1 MEEHA
6 AHAVEGITM
15 RTFFSHRFRALLRK
29 EFAQIRRDR
38 RLAMSLIL
46 PPVIQLLLFSLVL
59 NATVSDLK
67 LGIIDN
73 SRTPESRN
81 LTSTLTESKSFR
93 LAGYYYSVDKMGD
106 AISRGDIDA
115 GVVIPY
121 DYAREL
127 QRGRPVTVQFLLNA
141 MNANTAAIAQGYA
154 QGVIQSYNQAITNGG
169 LQAHFANV
177 AGGNV
182 SNKGVARM
190 TGAYLYN
197 PGLVGSWFVVTGI
210 FGLLLILNGSI
221 VAATSMVKER
231 EAGTIE
237 QLLMSPAGTY
247 EIIVAKIAPLFFLLF
262 LMVLFA
268 TALIKI
274 VFNVPFQGNIF
285 VLLAGAALCVLSGIG
300 IGTVIATFTHS
311 AYQAQLTSFFVNPL
325 LTTASGAITPA
336 EAIPG
341 WLQPLVRIN
350 PIRHFSVIARSS
362 MIKGSGMETLWPN
375 FLVLSIFTLIM
386 ASASVWRFRKQLS

>member
-1 MEEHA
+1 MNKL
-6 AHAVEGITM
+6 I
-15 RTFFSHRFRALLRK
+15 RFFFSHRLRALLRK

-38 RLAMSLIL
+38 RLAMSLII
-46 PPVIQLLLFSLVL
+46 PPTLQLLLFSLVL
-59 NATVSDLK
+59 NATVSNLK
-67 LGIIDN
+67 LGIIDD
-73 SRTPESRN
+73 SRTPESRG
-81 LTSTLTESKSFR
+81 LTSTLTESKSFK
-93 LAGYYYSVDKMGD
+93 LAGYYYDVNKLGD
-106 AISRGDIDA
+106 AISRGDLDA
-115 GVVIPY
+115 GVVIPRS
-121 DYAREL
+121 YAKDL

-154 QGVIQSYNQAITNGG
+154 EGVIQTYNADLPSEG
-169 LQAHFANV
+169 LHANFKQI
-177 AGGNV
+177 AANDV
-182 SNKGVARM
+182 SRRGLAQL
-190 TGAYLYN
+190 TATYLYN

-221 VAATSMVKER
+221 VAATAMVKER

-247 EIIVAKIAPLFFLLF
+247 EIIIAKIAPLFFLLF

-274 VFNVPFQGNIF
+274 VFDVPFHGNILV
-285 VLLAGAALCVLSGIG
+285 VLGGAALCVLSGIG

-336 EAIPG
+336 EAIPN

-362 MIKGSGMETLWPN
+362 MIKGSGIETLWPN
-375 FLVLSIFTLIM
+375 FLVLSVFTLIM
-386 ASASVWRFRKQLS
+386 VSLSVWRFRKQLS